1 MGVFVVFGLVKP
13 VTPVLAL
20 RNFMCLAVIPKV
32 LKELGVSYIHV
43 PWPLTL
49 MSFSFKR
56 SPSLIPWRPPSV
68 LLSKRH
74 PSTCFFSKGPSTAN
88 VESMEELLSWFEK
101 SWIRNL
107 PSLNVVTIPNLVLFG
122 LMDAFL
128 GQCMPPH
135 MKTALLKPLLNFL
148 TFKCHAKSLSLPSG
162 SLAVISTKFLVNFIL
177 KIFVPL
183 EDICSAWHGTS
194 VCLGEPTRW
203 EGHREIDFFITSFPE
218 DSSKVS
224 SLPVKVSDH
233 KILSITFQCPSHTKE
248 TVRYKK
254 GPVFSIP
261 DSCTSEAWRNALST
275 AWGQVDRE
283 HNITNRIGHN
293 DWDVQSQWDLLQH
306 GLIET
311 FVRSTQHFEPN
322 TRFSPSRIVAKGA
335 VASFVVNSPHVN
347 GAEPQLGHMAERKL
361 RRRLARHYELMR
373 LKKR

>member
-32 LKELGVSYIHV
+32 LKELGVSCIHV
-43 PWPLTL
+43 PWPLTRML
-49 MSFSFKR
+49 FSFKR
-56 SPSLIPWRPPSV
+56 SPSLIPWRPPSTLKKTPFNV
-68 LLSKRH
+68 FFQQGTLNRQRRINGGVAILVRKELDQK
-74 PSTCFFSKGPSTAN
+74 FAFSKCGDHSQSLF
-88 VESMEELLSWFEK
+88 V
-101 SWIRNL
+101 WINGC
-107 PSLNVVTIPNLVLFG
+107 IFG
-122 LMDAFL
+122 SVYA
-128 GQCMPPH
+128 PPH
-135 MKTALLKPLLNFL
+135 EDSPAEAAAQFL
-148 TFKCHAKSLSLPSG
+148 DFQVSCEIPIFAQWFIGGDFNEIPGKSH
-162 SLAVISTKFLVNFIL
+162 F
-177 KIFVPL
+177 
-183 EDICSAWHGTS
+183 EDTCSAWHGTS

-218 DSSKVS
+218 GSSKVS
-224 SLPVKVSDH
+224 SLPFKVSDH

-254 GPVFSIP
+254 GTAPSIP

-275 AWGQVDRE
+275 AWEQVDRE

-335 VASFVVNSPHVN
+335 VASFVVNSPHSTC
-347 GAEPQLGHMAERKL
+347 
-361 RRRLARHYELMR
+361 
-373 LKKR
+373 

>member
-1 MGVFVVFGLVKP
+1 M
-13 VTPVLAL
+13 
-20 RNFMCLAVIPKV
+20 
-32 LKELGVSYIHV
+32 
-43 PWPLTL
+43 
-49 MSFSFKR
+49 
-56 SPSLIPWRPPSV
+56 
-68 LLSKRH
+68 
-74 PSTCFFSKGPSTAN
+74 
-88 VESMEELLSWFEK
+88 
-101 SWIRNL
+101 
-107 PSLNVVTIPNLVLFG
+107 
-122 LMDAFL
+122 
-128 GQCMPPH
+128 
-135 MKTALLKPLLNFL
+135 
-148 TFKCHAKSLSLPSG
+148 
-162 SLAVISTKFLVNFIL
+162 
-177 KIFVPL
+177 
-183 EDICSAWHGTS
+183 

-218 DSSKVS
+218 GSSKVS
-224 SLPVKVSDH
+224 SLPFKVSDH

-275 AWGQVDRE
+275 AWEQVDRE
-283 HNITNRIGHN
+283 HNVTNRIGHN
-293 DWDVQSQWDLLQH
+293 DWDVQSQWGLLQH

-373 LKKR
+373 LKKREELSNSQQLEHDALTFKLFHSTHVSLAVVQKECLKLSHLLQKMESHRKSKAISEWRQRMSTDIRAVSRWLKSKSCPTTCAVKTGDCVTQNLVQGAKAIFDYWVDFWDHLQRW